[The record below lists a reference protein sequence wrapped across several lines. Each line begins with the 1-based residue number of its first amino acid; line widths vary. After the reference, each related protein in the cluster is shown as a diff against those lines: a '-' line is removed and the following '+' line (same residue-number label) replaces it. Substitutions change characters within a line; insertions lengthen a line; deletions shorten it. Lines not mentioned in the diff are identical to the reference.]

1 MNRDIAFGGASL
13 ALAAGYYVM
22 ATAIPESLLADAIGP
37 QGLPRTYAVLL
48 GVLSLVLIVKSLRRG
63 ARVPTDPDARAA
75 IPDPR
80 SSAPDSRSRT
90 WRVAGVLAIGAIYV
104 AVVPWLGYV
113 LSLTGLIVATTYYQG
128 GGFDRRVAIVALS
141 GALFFWL
148 LFVVLLG
155 IPHPAGFWPA
165 LF

>member
-1 MNRDIAFGGASL
+1 MQSTRDLAFGGASL

-22 ATAIPESLLADAIGP
+22 ATAIPESVLADAIGP
-37 QGLPRTYAVLL
+37 QGLPKTYAVLL
-48 GVLSLVLIVKSLRRG
+48 GVLSLVLIVKSLRSG
-63 ARVPTDPDARAA
+63 ARVLTDPDARAV

-80 SSAPDSRSRT
+80 SRV
-90 WRVAGVLAIGAIYV
+90 WRVAGMLAIGVIYV

-155 IPHPAGFWPA
+155 IPHPAGFWPG

>member
-1 MNRDIAFGGASL
+1 MQSTRDLAFGGASL

-22 ATAIPESLLADAIGP
+22 ATAIPESVLADAIGP
-37 QGLPRTYAVLL
+37 QGLPKTYAVLL
-48 GVLSLVLIVKSLRRG
+48 GVLSLVLIVKSLRSG
-63 ARVPTDPDARAA
+63 ARVLTDPDARAV

-80 SSAPDSRSRT
+80 SRV
-90 WRVAGVLAIGAIYV
+90 WRVAGMLAIGVIYV

>member
-1 MNRDIAFGGASL
+1 MIRSTRDLAFGGASL

-22 ATAIPESLLADAIGP
+22 ATAIPESVLADAIGP
-37 QGLPRTYAVLL
+37 QGLPKTYAVLL
-48 GVLSLVLIVKSLRRG
+48 GVLSLVLIVKSLRSG
-63 ARVPTDPDARAA
+63 ARVLTDPDARAV

-80 SSAPDSRSRT
+80 SRV
-90 WRVAGVLAIGAIYV
+90 WRVAGMLAIGVIYV

-155 IPHPAGFWPA
+155 IPHPAGFWPG